1 MNLGFYVDSET
12 DAYHIIKHR
21 VEESEVYEVF
31 ENPGEDRKA
40 DNGARKLIGHTKA
53 GRYLR
58 VIYVR
63 DQVPDSYFVITAYDL
78 PAKQIQAYRRR
89 KRKKENG

>member
-1 MNLGFYVDSET
+1 MNLRFFVDPET
-12 DAYHIIKHR
+12 DSYHIYNHR

-40 DNGARKLIGHTKA
+40 DNGARKLIGQTKA

-63 DQVPDSYFVITAYDL
+63 DPIPDSYFVITAYDL
-78 PAKQIQAYRRR
+78 PAKQIQAYHRR